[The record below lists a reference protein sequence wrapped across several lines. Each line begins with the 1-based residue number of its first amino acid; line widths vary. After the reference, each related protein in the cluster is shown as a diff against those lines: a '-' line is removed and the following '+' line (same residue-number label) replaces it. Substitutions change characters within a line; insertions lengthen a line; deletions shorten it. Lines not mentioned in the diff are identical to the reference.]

1 MCFGWVDSKM
11 YSYDDDYCVLR
22 YQPRRPKST
31 WAARN
36 RDVAER
42 LVVAGRMQPSGF
54 AQIESATAGGLWAP
68 HELRNSVRDHQ
79 GHIRD
84 RQGSLLLAR
93 RLARLTGD
101 Q

>member
-54 AQIESATAGGLWAP
+54 AQIESATAGGLWGA
-68 HELRNSVRDHQ
+68 SVSC
-79 GHIRD
+79 G
-84 RQGSLLLAR
+84 
-93 RLARLTGD
+93 TP
-101 Q
+101 